1 MARSVGEAF
10 DVFLTRLTPTEAQR
24 KAGAGHR
31 ASIKAALDARL
42 EAGNFFE
49 TGSFKHGTGVR
60 GHSDIDAL
68 VSIRSDRPASSYTAL
83 ESVKSALSARFPNTP
98 VVIRRPAVA
107 VRFGSGY
114 ETWEVVPGFMTLRG
128 KTGQYVYD
136 IPSATVGGG
145 WIDSAPQEHLSYVN
159 ECNQNPSKGNA
170 KALTRLIKAWKYFR
184 HVPISSFY
192 LEMRCAQYVK
202 SISTYVHVWDVCL
215 ILERLHGHQLAA
227 MNDPRQAAGRIHA
240 CSSDAT
246 RSEALSKLLTA
257 ATRARKA
264 LDAHL
269 AEKPAD
275 AFYYLD
281 QLFGGQFPAR

>member
-24 KAGAGHR
+24 NAGAGHR
-31 ASIKAALDARL
+31 ASIKAALEAKL
-42 EAGNFFE
+42 EAGSFFE

-68 VSIRSDRPASSYTAL
+68 VSLRSARPASSYTAL
-83 ESVKSALSARFPNTP
+83 EWVKGALSARFPNTP
-98 VVIRRPAVA
+98 VVVRRPAVA
-107 VRFGSGY
+107 VRFGGGY

-136 IPSATVGGG
+136 IPGPSVGGG

-159 ECNQNPSKGNA
+159 ECNQKPGRGNA
-170 KALTRLIKAWKYFR
+170 KALARLIKAWKYFR
-184 HVPISSFY
+184 DVPISSFY
-192 LEMRCAQYVK
+192 LEMRCAQHVN
-202 SISTYVHVWDVCL
+202 SIRTYVHVWDVCL
-215 ILERLHGHQLAA
+215 VLEKLHGHQLAA

-240 CSSDAT
+240 CSTDAT
-246 RSEALSKLLTA
+246 RSDSLSKLATA
-257 ATRARKA
+257 AIRARKA
-264 LDAHL
+264 LNAHL
-269 AEKPAD
+269 AGKPDD

-281 QLFGGQFPAR
+281 QLFGGNFPAR